1 VALANKG
8 KYVTLIITVAL
19 CIGGYATRQAW
30 LRLGAESLVCAPAE
44 LPSDA
49 ILIDNVEHKYIL
61 FERAQWLK
69 AHGLAST
76 VLVPILGSISD
87 SEPSDVSL
95 GFVDVMC
102 RISRVSDCVTFH
114 VSSVEPISLN
124 LARGTAQEL
133 KARGVRSVLLVT
145 DGFRSRRAFDVYAA
159 VLGPL
164 GITVH
169 CQPVF
174 GSHTPLNWSES
185 THGVEEV
192 GLQFIKLWYYRVIV
206 MRSMS

>member
-1 VALANKG
+1 VALASKA
-8 KYVTLIITVAL
+8 KYVTLLVIVAL
-19 CIGGYATRQAW
+19 CIGGYASRKTW
-30 LRLGAESLVCAPAE
+30 LRLGAESLVCVPSEA
-44 LPSDA
+44 PSDA
-49 ILIDNVEHKYIL
+49 ALIDNVDHNYTL

-69 AHGLAST
+69 AHGLASI
-76 VLVPILGSISD
+76 VLVPILSSASD
-87 SEPSDVSL
+87 GEPNDVSL

-102 RISRVSDCVTFH
+102 RISRVSDCITFH
-114 VSSVEPISLN
+114 VPSVEPITLN

-133 KARGVRSVLLVT
+133 NARGIRSMLLVT

-159 VLGPL
+159 VLNPS

-185 THGVEEV
+185 SHGVEEV
-192 GLQFIKLWYYRVIV
+192 GLQFIKLWYYRIIV
-206 MRSMS
+206 MRGQ